1 MATLIT
7 VGGSSSTG
15 NGTTFGDLI
24 EKVYRRVM
32 GGIRERTVQ
41 LTTAVTDV
49 QFTIPVNGSQAAS
62 IAPGVIL
69 SAELELMYVTAW
81 DASNLTATVTRGYY
95 GSVPSNHDAGVIVYL
110 NPRYSRYDIG
120 VAINDDL
127 RDLSSPSNGLFRVD
141 STSIPFNPVFQGYD
155 LGDLP
160 NNFIDVLSV
169 NFRIAPPTHNFPA
182 IRNWRVQRQM
192 FSSAGSA
199 DSIFPSG
206 QGIQLYEQGWP
217 GLPMYLMYSAPFIPL
232 VNLTDDV
239 TMTPVS
245 NLAAADAPYNYKG
258 VVPLVNGVPVQLA
271 NLPST
276 AIDIP
281 ALGAQIK
288 LMESREIKRNFIEAQ
303 PDSRKATDVPAGA
316 TNASF
321 RALQMERQARIDAE
335 GDRLARQYNVRLRS
349 W

>member
-1 MATLIT
+1 MTYTFTKTSGATF
-7 VGGSSSTG
+7 
-15 NGTTFGDLI
+15 NDLI
-24 EKVYRRVM
+24 EKVYRRLLSGQRDMTAILGSVIDDTTDTLPLKGVQNNMVTPGGYLSIDLEVM
-32 GGIRERTVQ
+32 YVLTWDGTNATVIRGYQ
-41 LTTAVTDV
+41 
-49 QFTIPVNGSQAAS
+49 GSKAAS
-62 IAPGVIL
+62 HALNSTV
-69 SAELELMYVTAW
+69 YV
-81 DASNLTATVTRGYY
+81 
-95 GSVPSNHDAGVIVYL
+95 
-110 NPRYSRYDIG
+110 NPKFTKFDIG

-127 RDLSSPSNGLFRVD
+127 RDLSSPTNGLFRVD
-141 STSIPFNPVFQGYD
+141 STSIPYNPVFQGYD

-182 IRNWRVQRQM
+182 IRNWRIQRQM
-192 FSSAGSA
+192 FGSSGTA

-239 TMTPVS
+239 TLTPV
-245 NLAAADAPYNYKG
+245 NNIDAADAPYNYKG
-258 VVPLVNGVPVQLA
+258 VVPLKDGVPVQLA

-276 AIDIP
+276 AIDLP

-316 TNASF
+316 TNASI
-321 RALQMERQARIDAE
+321 RALQMERQSRIDAE
-335 GDRLARQYNVRLRS
+335 SDRLARQYNVRLRS

>member
-1 MATLIT
+1 MSYSFTKTSGATF
-7 VGGSSSTG
+7 
-15 NGTTFGDLI
+15 NDLI
-24 EKVYRRVM
+24 EKVYRRLLSGQRDMTAILGANIDDTTTTIKLNGVQNNM
-32 GGIRERTVQ
+32 VTPGGY
-41 LTTAVTDV
+41 L
-49 QFTIPVNGSQAAS
+49 S
-62 IAPGVIL
+62 IN
-69 SAELELMYVTAW
+69 LEVMYVLTW
-81 DASNLTATVTRGYY
+81 DGTNATVIRGYS
-95 GSVPSNHDAGVIVYL
+95 GSTAAAHVL
-110 NPRYSRYDIG
+110 NDTVFVNPKFTKFDIG

>member
-1 MATLIT
+1 MTYTFTKTSGATFNDI
-7 VGGSSSTG
+7 
-15 NGTTFGDLI
+15 I
-24 EKVYRRVM
+24 EKVYRRLLSGQRDM
-32 GGIRERTVQ
+32 
-41 LTTAVTDV
+41 TAILSTAIDATAE
-49 QFTIPVNGSQAAS
+49 TIPLKGVQNNMVT
-62 IAPGVIL
+62 PGGYL
-69 SAELELMYVTAW
+69 SVDLEVMYVLAW
-81 DASNLTATVTRGYY
+81 DGTNATVIRGYQ
-95 GSVPSNHDAGVIVYL
+95 GSTAAAHVL
-110 NPRYSRYDIG
+110 NATVFVNPKFTKFDIG

-127 RDLSSPSNGLFRVD
+127 RDLSSPNNGLFRVD

-182 IRNWRVQRQM
+182 IRDWRIQRQM
-192 FSSAGSA
+192 FGSSGTA

-206 QGIQLYEQGWP
+206 QGIQLYQQGWP

-232 VNLTDDV
+232 VNLDDDV
-239 TMTPVS
+239 TLTPVS
-245 NLAAADAPYNYKG
+245 NLDASDAPYNYGG
-258 VVPLVNGVPVQLA
+258 VVPLVNGVPVKLA

-288 LMESREIKRNFIEAQ
+288 LMEPREIKRNFIEGQ
-303 PDSRKATDVPAGA
+303 PDSRKATDVPPGA

-321 RALQMERQARIDAE
+321 RALQMERQARIDSE
-335 GDRLARQYNVRLRS
+335 SDRLARQYNVRLRS

>member
-1 MATLIT
+1 MTNDNFTKTSGAT
-7 VGGSSSTG
+7 
-15 NGTTFGDLI
+15 FDDLI
-24 EKVYRRVM
+24 EKVYRRLLSGQRDM
-32 GGIRERTVQ
+32 
-41 LTTAVTDV
+41 TAISADYIYQGVT
-49 QFTIPVNGSQAAS
+49 TIPLNGVQNNMVTPGGYLS
-62 IAPGVIL
+62 ID
-69 SAELELMYVTAW
+69 LEIMYVLTW
-81 DASNLTATVTRGYY
+81 DGTNATVIRGYQ
-95 GSVPSNHDAGVIVYL
+95 GSKDTDHQSGATVYV
-110 NPRYSRYDIG
+110 NPKFTKFDIG

-141 STSIPFNPVFQGYD
+141 SASITYNPVFQGYD

-169 NFRIAPPTHNFPA
+169 NFRVAPPSHNFPA
-182 IRNWRVQRQM
+182 IRDWRVQRQM
-192 FSSAGSA
+192 FNSAGTA

-206 QGIQLYEQGWP
+206 QGIQFYQQGWP
-217 GLPMYLMYSAPFIPL
+217 GLPMYIMYSAPFVPL

-239 TMTPVS
+239 TKTPLFNMS
-245 NLAAADAPYNYKG
+245 AEDAPYNYHG
-258 VVPLVNGVPVQLA
+258 SVPRLPGQIPFTVA

-276 AIDIP
+276 AIDLP

-288 LMESREIKRNFIEAQ
+288 LMQSREIKRNFIEGQ

>member
-1 MATLIT
+1 MTYSFTKTSGATF
-7 VGGSSSTG
+7 
-15 NGTTFGDLI
+15 NDLI
-24 EKVYRRVM
+24 EKVYRRLLSGQRDMTAILGSTITDTADTIPLKGVQNNMVTPGGYLSVDLEVM
-32 GGIRERTVQ
+32 YVLTWDGTNATVIRGYQ
-41 LTTAVTDV
+41 GSTAV
-49 QFTIPVNGSQAAS
+49 AH
-62 IAPGVIL
+62 
-69 SAELELMYVTAW
+69 
-81 DASNLTATVTRGYY
+81 SNNATVF
-95 GSVPSNHDAGVIVYL
+95 V
-110 NPRYSRYDIG
+110 NPKFTKFDIG

-127 RDLSSPSNGLFRVD
+127 RDLSSPTNGLFRVD
-141 STSIPFNPVFQGYD
+141 STSIPYNPIFQGYD

-160 NNFIDVLSV
+160 NNFTDVLSV
-169 NFRIAPPTHNFPA
+169 NFRIAPPSHNFPA
-182 IRNWRVQRQM
+182 IRNWRIQRQM
-192 FSSAGSA
+192 FGSSGAA

-217 GLPMYLMYSAPFIPL
+217 GLPMYVMYSAPFIPL

-239 TMTPVS
+239 TLTPVS
-245 NLAAADAPYNYKG
+245 NLDSADAPYNYKG
-258 VVPLVNGVPVQLA
+258 VVPLVDGVPLKIS

-288 LMESREIKRNFIEAQ
+288 LMESREIKRNFIEGQ